1 MGHCRPLALWGDRIV
16 ENEMLRFEK
25 LCVAEVCLSME
36 IGRQGLFEYIESVVS
51 GFNIGGTQ
59 RMN

>member
-1 MGHCRPLALWGDRIV
+1 
-16 ENEMLRFEK
+16 MLRFEK